1 MKLLLID
8 GHSILNRA
16 YYGVP
21 DFTNSEGIH
30 TGAIYGFLNMMFSFL
45 DSEKPDYLAV
55 AFDCS
60 APTFRH
66 EKYADYKGNRKGMDP
81 ELRQQV
87 PMIQEML
94 SSMDIPVIKQEG
106 IEGDDILGTLSR
118 VGERSDLDVTI
129 VSGDRD
135 TLQLATD
142 RVKISIPRTKKTG
155 TIIENYYAK
164 DVLETLKV
172 TPVEFIDVKALM
184 GDSSDNIPGVPGIGE
199 KTATALIEKYHSI
212 EAAYEDWENV
222 KPPRAS
228 KNLHEFYDQA
238 VMSKDLATIKL
249 DCEIDFKIEDAKLEN
264 IFTEEAYEL
273 CKKWELRKILSHFEA
288 PKNLEQTENPKEN
301 YVRVEEGMENEIIEK
316 LSLKKELGFYLLTSG
331 QKDDDRN
338 FGLFIADSDKT
349 YYLNEIENPEEVAL
363 KFLEKGIMLCFPD
376 IKEALHL
383 MPGVNDFRNS
393 HMDSEVFFDAQVAAY
408 ILDPLPSEYPM
419 DSILKKECNILV
431 PSLQELLKKKSIEK
445 AFAAFYED
453 EEVREALIEY
463 GFINA
468 YSALKVKDSEISKLK
483 ELDMYN
489 LYRDIELPLIFTLF
503 DMEKYGMKM
512 DREALL
518 KYGEELKV
526 TRDEL
531 ERRIYEMAGEEF
543 NINSPKQLSHILF
556 EKLEIP
562 GGKKTKT
569 GYSTA
574 ADVLEKLKNDNPII
588 DDILTYRK
596 YQKIM
601 STYVEGLAQAVSKD
615 GRVHSLF
622 QQKVTATGRIS
633 STEPNLQNIPIRL
646 ELGKKIRKVFY
657 PADGYTFVDADYSQI
672 ELRVL
677 ASMSGDENLQKAYNE
692 GKDIHRATAARVFHK
707 DFDEVTDNERRNAK
721 AVNFGIVYGIS
732 AFGLAEDLH
741 ISRTEAK
748 DYIDEYYSAYPKL
761 KSYLDGLVSE
771 AKDKGYAETYFKRR
785 RPTPELTSSNF
796 MKRGFGERIAKN
808 SPIQGTAAD
817 IIKIAMVKVHDR
829 LVRDGYKSRLV
840 LQVHDELLIETENS
854 ELEDIKKLLVEEMQ
868 NAAKLNVPLI
878 ADLETGDNWYETH

>member
-30 TGAIYGFLNMMFSFL
+30 TGAVYGFLNMMFSFL
-45 DSEKPDYLAV
+45 ETEKPDKLAV

-94 SSMDIPVIKQEG
+94 TSMGIPVIKQEG

-118 VGERSDLDVTI
+118 VGERNGLDVVI

-142 RVKISIPRTKKTG
+142 KVKISIPRTKKTG
-155 TIIENYYAK
+155 TIIENYYAT
-164 DVLETLKV
+164 DVLEALQV
-172 TPVEFIDVKALM
+172 TPKEFIDVKALM

-199 KTATALIEKYHSI
+199 KTATALIVKYHSI
-212 EAAYEDWENV
+212 EAAHEDWENV

-249 DCEIDFKIEDAKLEN
+249 DCDIDFNLEDATLGN
-264 IFTEEAYEL
+264 IFTEDAYNL
-273 CKKWELRKILSHFEA
+273 CKKWELRKILSRFET
-288 PKNLEQTENPKEN
+288 PTETVEALDIKESF
-301 YVRVEEGMENEIIEK
+301 VEVTDAEAT
-316 LSLKKELGFYLLTSG
+316 LSELGKQKVLGFYVLSEGKREHTRVYG
-331 QKDDDRN
+331 TY
-338 FGLFIADSDKT
+338 ISDGRET
-349 YYLNEIENPEEVAL
+349 YHFDGIDPEEVAYR
-363 KFLEKGIMLCFPD
+363 FVSNGIVLAFSD
-376 IKEALHL
+376 IKEALYV
-383 MPGVNDFRNS
+383 MPKLAEYRNENL
-393 HMDSEVFFDAQVAAY
+393 DADVFFDAGVASY
-408 ILDPLPSEYPM
+408 ILDPLPNAYPM
-419 DSILKKECNILV
+419 DAVLKKECNIIV
-431 PSLQELLKKKSIEK
+431 PSLEELLKKKSLEK
-445 AFAAFYED
+445 AFKEYD
-453 EEVREALIEY
+453 ENPEVREALNTF

-468 YSALKVKDSEISKLK
+468 YGAVAARESLLAKLESTESLK
-483 ELDMYN
+483 
-489 LYRDIELPLIFTLF
+489 LYEEIELPLIFVLF
-503 DMEKYGMKM
+503 DMEMAGMAM
-512 DREALL
+512 DREGLL
-518 KYGEELKV
+518 KYGEELRI

-531 ERRIYEMAGEEF
+531 ERNIYEKAGEEF

-574 ADVLEKLKNDNPII
+574 ADVLEKLKKDNPII
-588 DDILTYRK
+588 DEILTYRK

-601 STYVEGLAQAVSKD
+601 STYVDGLSQAVSRD
-615 GRVHSLF
+615 GRVHSCF

-633 STEPNLQNIPIRL
+633 STEPNLQNIPIRM
-646 ELGKKIRKVFY
+646 ELGKQIRKVFY
-657 PADGYTFVDADYSQI
+657 PKAGYTYVDADYSQI

-677 ASMSGDENLQKAYNE
+677 AHMSDDENLKKAYNE
-692 GKDIHRATAARVFHK
+692 GKDIHRATAALVFHK
-707 DFDEVTDNERRNAK
+707 PFEEVTENERRSAK

-732 AFGLAEDLH
+732 AFGLAEDLG
-741 ISRTEAK
+741 ISRSEAK
-748 DYIDEYYSAYPKL
+748 EYIEGYYEAYPKL
-761 KSYLDGLVSE
+761 KEYLDNLIE
-771 AKDKGYAETYFKRR
+771 DAKNTGYALTLFGRR
-785 RPTPELTSSNF
+785 RPTPELSSSNF
-796 MKRGFGERIAKN
+796 MQRSFGERVARN

-829 LVRDGYKSRLV
+829 LIQNGLESRLV
-840 LQVHDELLIETENS
+840 LQVHDELLIEAKNE
-854 ELEDIKKLLVEEMQ
+854 ELDTVKKLLVEEME
-868 NAAKLNVPLI
+868 NAVKLNVPLI
-878 ADLETGDNWYETH
+878 ADLQTGDNWYETH

>member
-30 TGAIYGFLNMMFSFL
+30 TGAVYGFLNMMFSFL
-45 DSEKPDYLAV
+45 ETEKPDKLAV

-94 SSMDIPVIKQEG
+94 TSMDIPVIKQEG

-118 VGERSDLDVTI
+118 VGEKNGLDVVI

-142 RVKISIPRTKKTG
+142 KVKISIPRTKKTG
-155 TIIENYYAK
+155 TIIENYHAA
-164 DVLETLKV
+164 DVLEALQV
-172 TPVEFIDVKALM
+172 TPTEFIDVKALM

-199 KTATALIEKYHSI
+199 KTATALIVKYHSI
-212 EAAYEDWENV
+212 EEAYADWENV

-249 DCEIDFKIEDAKLEN
+249 DCDIDFDLEDATLGN
-264 IFTEEAYEL
+264 IFTEEAYNL
-273 CKKWELRKILSHFEA
+273 CKKWELRKILSRFET
-288 PKNLEQTENPKEN
+288 PTETAEALDIKESF
-301 YVRVEEGMENEIIEK
+301 VEVTDAEAT
-316 LSLKKELGFYLLTSG
+316 LSELGKQKVLGFYVLSEGKREHTRVYG
-331 QKDDDRN
+331 TY
-338 FGLFIADSDKT
+338 ISDGSKT
-349 YYLNEIENPEEVAL
+349 YHFDGIDPEEVAYR
-363 KFLEKGIMLCFPD
+363 FVSNGIVLAFSD
-376 IKEALHL
+376 IKESLYV
-383 MPGVNDFRNS
+383 MPKLAEYRNENL
-393 HMDSEVFFDAQVAAY
+393 DADVFFDAGVASY
-408 ILDPLPSEYPM
+408 ILDPLPNAYPM
-419 DSILKKECNILV
+419 DAVLKKECNIIV
-431 PSLQELLKKKSIEK
+431 PSLEELLKKKSLEK
-445 AFAAFYED
+445 AFKEYD
-453 EEVREALIEY
+453 ENPEVREALNTF

-468 YSALKVKDSEISKLK
+468 YGAVAARESLLAKLENTESLK
-483 ELDMYN
+483 
-489 LYRDIELPLIFTLF
+489 LYEEIELPLIFVLF
-503 DMEKYGMKM
+503 DMEMAGMAM
-512 DREALL
+512 DREGLL
-518 KYGEELKV
+518 KYGEELRI

-531 ERRIYEMAGEEF
+531 ERSIYEKAGEEF

-556 EKLEIP
+556 EKLEIT

-574 ADVLEKLKNDNPII
+574 ADVLEKLKKDNPII
-588 DDILTYRK
+588 DEILTYRK

-601 STYVEGLAQAVSKD
+601 STYVDGLSQAVSED
-615 GRVHSLF
+615 GRVHSCF

-633 STEPNLQNIPIRL
+633 STEPNLQNIPIRM
-646 ELGKKIRKVFY
+646 ELGKQIRKVFY
-657 PADGYTFVDADYSQI
+657 PKAGYTYVDADYSQI

-677 ASMSGDENLQKAYNE
+677 AHMSDDENLKKAYNE
-692 GKDIHRATAARVFHK
+692 GKDIHRATAALVFHK
-707 DFDEVTDNERRNAK
+707 PFEEVTENERRSAK

-732 AFGLAEDLH
+732 AFGLAEDLG

-748 DYIDEYYSAYPKL
+748 EYIEGYYEAYPKL
-761 KSYLDGLVSE
+761 KEYLDNLIE
-771 AKDKGYAETYFKRR
+771 DAKNTGYALTLFGRR
-785 RPTPELTSSNF
+785 RPTPELSSSNF
-796 MKRGFGERIAKN
+796 MQRSFGERVARN

-829 LVRDGYKSRLV
+829 LIQNGLESRLV
-840 LQVHDELLIETENS
+840 LQVHDELLIEAKNE
-854 ELEDIKKLLVEEMQ
+854 ELDTVKKLLVEEME
-868 NAAKLNVPLI
+868 NAVKLNVPLI
-878 ADLETGDNWYETH
+878 ADLQTGENWYETH